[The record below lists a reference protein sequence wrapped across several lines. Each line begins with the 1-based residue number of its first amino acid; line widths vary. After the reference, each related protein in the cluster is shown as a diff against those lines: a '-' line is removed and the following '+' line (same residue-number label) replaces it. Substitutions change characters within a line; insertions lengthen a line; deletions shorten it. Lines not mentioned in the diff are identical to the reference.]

1 MVEISKTPG
10 SYAYVAP
17 PGLNP
22 NQKTLNEAADIA
34 GRARPAPPVAFGIQA
49 RELEQFGGNLANLIQ
64 PLGESERN
72 RGFADV
78 DALSLSQVAA
88 YQTAAARLRQS
99 AAQAN
104 GRAASVSPLA
114 GTNNTIANL
123 VASSAIRSG
132 TILGALFAR
141 TQQNTNTTAIA
152 NLLRIQAGYNPTPG
166 ADPFARRLVTTYGAS
181 GAANLEVRRVALTA
195 STQAVALDPG
205 STNTDTFDALTLVAD
220 GGPTSSSEGFAI
232 TAKGGAQN
240 DTFVFDTRDPAE
252 ADGRLSRITVDLGAG
267 SDVVRISGANYS
279 VVNAGDGND
288 FVVAEGQSIISG
300 GAGDDVLVG
309 NTVSGDEG
317 EDLIYTTSFASGGTG
332 NDTVILFGLGDPET
346 QEPGVAFGGEGNDT
360 VLADIEAAVEGGEG
374 NDTITLRNGGTASGG
389 GGDDLIT
396 IQVDGEADGGDGND
410 DILLL
415 AGGAAVGGAGDDKLT
430 ASGYADITGGKG
442 NDIISL
448 YGGGIARF
456 ARGDGSDRLLVA
468 EPEPVEGAISLPQ
481 PSKVVFDDMLYSE
494 VTATASVGFVS
505 VSVNGTTDKIEISV
519 IDQTQ
524 PLELTF
530 GKGAEQQVVTF
541 FKGVL
546 TVGPVTAKTTA

>member
-10 SYAYVAP
+10 SYAYLAP

-22 NQKTLNEAADIA
+22 NQKALNDAADIA
-34 GRARPAPPVAFGIQA
+34 GRDRPAPPVAFGIQA

-72 RGFADV
+72 RGFSDV

-88 YQTAAARLRQS
+88 YQAAAARLRQS

-104 GRAASVSPLA
+104 GKAAGAPAL
-114 GTNNTIANL
+114 GGGGNTIANL
-123 VASSAIRSG
+123 VASSVITSG
-132 TILGALFAR
+132 SIFSALYSR
-141 TQQNTNTTAIA
+141 TQSRNTTAIA
-152 NLLRIQAGYNPTPG
+152 SLLRIQAGYNSTPN
-166 ADPFARRLVTTYGAS
+166 ADPFSRKLVTTYGAS

-195 STQAVALDPG
+195 STQSVALDPG
-205 STNTDTFDALTLVAD
+205 SANTDTFDALTLVAD
-220 GGPTSSSEGFAI
+220 GGPTSSSEGFSI

-252 ADGRLSRITVDLGAG
+252 DDSRLSRITVDLGAG

-288 FVVAEGQSIISG
+288 FVVAEGESIISG
-300 GAGDDVLVG
+300 GTGDDVLVG

-317 EDLIYTTSFASGGTG
+317 NDLIYTTSFASGGTG
-332 NDTVILFGLGDPET
+332 DDTIILFGLGDPET
-346 QEPGVAFGGEGNDT
+346 QEPGVTFAGEGNDT
-360 VLADIEAAVEGGEG
+360 ILADIAAAVEGGEG

-396 IQVDGEADGGDGND
+396 LQVDGEADGGDGND

-415 AGGAAVGGAGDDKLT
+415 AGGTVIGGAGDDKLT
-430 ASGYADITGGKG
+430 ASGFGDVTGGKG
-442 NDIISL
+442 NDVISL

-456 ARGDGSDRLLVA
+456 AKGDGADRLLVA
-468 EPEPVEGAISLPQ
+468 EPAPVEGAISLPQ
-481 PSKVVFDDMLYSE
+481 PSKVVFDELLYE
-494 VTATASVGFVS
+494 DVTATASVGFVS
-505 VSVNGTTDKIEISV
+505 VSINGTTDKIDVNV

-530 GKGAEQQVVTF
+530 GKGLQQQTVTF

-546 TVGPVTAKTTA
+546 TVGPVTAKPAA

>member
-17 PGLNP
+17 PGLNA
-22 NQKTLNEAADIA
+22 NQKTLNEAADLA
-34 GRARPAPPVAFGIQA
+34 GRARPGPTISLGIQA

-104 GRAASVSPLA
+104 GKAAAISPLA
-114 GTNNTIANL
+114 GGNNTIANL
-123 VASSAIRSG
+123 VASSIDTSG
-132 TILGALFAR
+132 TILGALYSR
-141 TQQNTNTTAIA
+141 TRNNATTAIA
-152 NLLRIQAGYNPTPG
+152 NLLRIQAGYNSQPG
-166 ADPFARRLVTTYGAS
+166 ADPFSRRLITTYGAS
-181 GAANLEVRRVALTA
+181 GAAKLEVRRVALTA

-205 STNTDTFDALTLVAD
+205 SANTDSFDALTLVAD

-232 TAKGGAQN
+232 TANGGAQN

-252 ADGRLSRITVDLGAG
+252 ADGRLSRITVDTGAG

-288 FVVAEGQSIISG
+288 FVVAEGESIISG
-300 GAGDDVLVG
+300 GAGNDVLVG

-317 EDLIYTTSFASGGTG
+317 DDLIYSTSFASGGTG
-332 NDTVILFGLGDPET
+332 NDTIVLFGLGDPAT
-346 QEPGVAFGGEGNDT
+346 QEPGIAFGGEGNDT
-360 VLADIEAAVEGGEG
+360 ILADIAGAVDGGEG
-374 NDTITLRNGGTASGG
+374 NDTITLRNGGSASGG

-396 IQVDGEADGGDGND
+396 LQTNGEADGGTGND

-415 AGGAAVGGAGDDKLT
+415 AGGTAIGGEGDDKLT
-430 ASGYADITGGKG
+430 ASSYADLTGGKG
-442 NDIISL
+442 NDVMSL

-456 ARGDGSDRLLVA
+456 ARGDGQDRLLLA
-468 EPEPVEGAISLPQ
+468 EPEPVEGAINLPQ
-481 PSKVVFDDMLYSE
+481 ASKVVFDDMLYSD
-494 VTATASVGFVS
+494 VTATGSPGFVS
-505 VSVNGTTDKIEISV
+505 VSINGTTDKIDV
-519 IDQTQ
+519 NLIDQTQ

-530 GKGAEQQVVTF
+530 GKGAQQQVVTF

-546 TVGPVTAKTTA
+546 TVGPVTAKPTA

>member
-17 PGLNP
+17 PGLNA
-22 NQKTLNEAADIA
+22 NQKTLNEAADLA
-34 GRARPAPPVAFGIQA
+34 GRARPGPTISLGIQA

-72 RGFADV
+72 RGFSDV

-104 GRAASVSPLA
+104 GKAAAISPLA
-114 GTNNTIANL
+114 GGNNTIANL
-123 VASSAIRSG
+123 VASSIDTSG
-132 TILGALFAR
+132 TILGALYSR
-141 TQQNTNTTAIA
+141 TRNNATTAIA
-152 NLLRIQAGYNPTPG
+152 NLLRIQAGYNSQPG
-166 ADPFARRLVTTYGAS
+166 ADPFSRRLITTYGAS
-181 GAANLEVRRVALTA
+181 GAAKLEVRRVALTA

-205 STNTDTFDALTLVAD
+205 SANTDSFDALTLVAD

-232 TAKGGAQN
+232 TANGGAQN

-252 ADGRLSRITVDLGAG
+252 ADGRLSRITVDTGAG

-288 FVVAEGQSIISG
+288 FVVAEGESIISG

-317 EDLIYTTSFASGGTG
+317 DDLIYSTSFASGGTG
-332 NDTVILFGLGDPET
+332 NDTIVLFGLGDPAT
-346 QEPGVAFGGEGNDT
+346 QEPGIAFGGEGNDT
-360 VLADIEAAVEGGEG
+360 ILADIAGAVDGGEG
-374 NDTITLRNGGTASGG
+374 NDTITLRNGGSASGG

-396 IQVDGEADGGDGND
+396 LQTNGEADGGTGND

-415 AGGAAVGGAGDDKLT
+415 AGGTAIGGEGDDKLT
-430 ASGYADITGGKG
+430 ASSYADLTGGKG
-442 NDIISL
+442 NDVMSL

-456 ARGDGSDRLLVA
+456 ARGDGQDRLLLA
-468 EPEPVEGAISLPQ
+468 EPEPVEGAINLPQ
-481 PSKVVFDDMLYSE
+481 ASKVVFDDMLYSD
-494 VTATASVGFVS
+494 VTATGSPGFVS
-505 VSVNGTTDKIEISV
+505 VSINGTTDKIDV
-519 IDQTQ
+519 NLIDQTQ

-530 GKGAEQQVVTF
+530 GKGAQQQVVTF

-546 TVGPVTAKTTA
+546 TVGPVTAKPTA

>member
-17 PGLNP
+17 PGLNA

-104 GRAASVSPLA
+104 GRVASVSPLA
-114 GTNNTIANL
+114 GGNNTIANL
-123 VASSAIRSG
+123 VASSIRTSG
-132 TILGALFAR
+132 TIFGALYSR
-141 TQQNTNTTAIA
+141 TQNSSATAIA
-152 NLLRIQAGYNPTPG
+152 SLLRIQAGYNPTPG
-166 ADPFARRLVTTYGAS
+166 ADPYSRRLVTTYGAS
-181 GAANLEVRRVALTA
+181 GAANLEIRRVALTA
-195 STQAVALDPG
+195 STQSVAIDPG
-205 STNTDTFDALTLVAD
+205 SANTDTFDALTLVAD
-220 GGPTSSSEGFAI
+220 GGPTSSSEGFSI
-232 TAKGGAQN
+232 TARGSAQN

-252 ADGRLSRITVDLGAG
+252 ADSRLTRITLDLGAG

-288 FVVAEGQSIISG
+288 FVVAEGESIISG

-317 EDLIYTTSFASGGTG
+317 DDLIYTTSFASGGTG
-332 NDTVILFGLGDPET
+332 DDTIILFGLGDPET
-346 QEPGVAFGGEGNDT
+346 QEPGVAFAGEGNDT
-360 VLADIEAAVEGGEG
+360 VLADIAAAVEGGEG

-389 GGDDLIT
+389 AGDDLIT
-396 IQVDGEADGGDGND
+396 LQLDGEADGGDGND

-415 AGGAAVGGAGDDKLT
+415 AGGTIIGGAGDDKLT
-430 ASGYADITGGKG
+430 SSGSGDITGGKG
-442 NDIISL
+442 NDVISL

-456 ARGDGSDRLLVA
+456 AKGDGYDRLLVA
-468 EPEPVEGAISLPQ
+468 EPVPVEGAINLPQ
-481 PSKVVFDDMLYSE
+481 SSKVIFDDLLYSD
-494 VTATASVGFVS
+494 VTATASNGFVS
-505 VSVNGTTDKIEISV
+505 VSINGTADKIDVNV

-530 GKGAEQQVVTF
+530 GKGAQAQVVTF

-546 TVGPVTAKTTA
+546 TVGAVTAKTTT

>member
-1 MVEISKTPG
+1 MVEISKTAG
-10 SYAYVAP
+10 SYVYVAP
-17 PGLNP
+17 PGLNA
-22 NQKTLNEAADIA
+22 NQKTLNEAADLA
-34 GRARPAPPVAFGIQA
+34 GRARPGPTISLGIQA

-104 GRAASVSPLA
+104 GKAASVSPLA
-114 GTNNTIANL
+114 GGNNSIATL
-123 VASSAIRSG
+123 VASSVRTNG
-132 TILGALFAR
+132 TILGALYSR
-141 TQQNTNTTAIA
+141 TQGASNNAIA
-152 NLLRIQAGYNPTPG
+152 SLLRIQAGYNPTPA
-166 ADPFARRLVTTYGAS
+166 ADPFSRRLVTTYGAG

-195 STQAVALDPG
+195 STQAIAVDPG
-205 STNTDTFDALTLVAD
+205 SANTDTFDALTLVAD
-220 GGPTSSSEGFAI
+220 GGPTSASEGFAI

-240 DTFVFDTRDPAE
+240 DTFVIDTRDPAE
-252 ADGRLSRITVDLGAG
+252 QDSRLSKVQIDTGAG

-288 FVVAEGQSIISG
+288 FVVAEGESIISG
-300 GAGDDVLVG
+300 GAGDDILVG

-317 EDLIYTTSFASGGTG
+317 NDLIYSTSFASGGTG
-332 NDTVILFGLGDPET
+332 DDTVVLFGLGDPET
-346 QEPGVAFGGEGNDT
+346 QEPGIAFGGEGNDT
-360 VLADIEAAVEGGEG
+360 ILADIQAAVEGGEG
-374 NDTITLRNGGTASGG
+374 NDNITLRNGGSAFGG

-415 AGGAAVGGAGDDKLT
+415 AGGTALGGVGDDKLT
-430 ASGYADITGGKG
+430 ASGYAELSGGKG
-442 NDIISL
+442 NDVLSL

-456 ARGDGSDRLLVA
+456 AKGDGQDRLLVA
-468 EPEPVEGAISLPQ
+468 EPEPAEGAINLPQ
-481 PSKVVFDDMLYSE
+481 PSKVIFDDLLYSD
-494 VTATASVGFVS
+494 VTATGSNGFVS
-505 VSVNGTTDKIEISV
+505 VSINGTTDKIEV
-519 IDQTQ
+519 NVVDQTQ

-530 GKGAEQQVVTF
+530 RNGAQEQVVTF
-541 FKGVL
+541 FKGTL
-546 TVGPVTAKTTA
+546 TAGPVTRRSAI